1 MAFNTIH
8 YSDGLK
14 DINTTSLIKGIV
26 LNLIIRIF
34 NVEITPM
41 KFLRLFL
48 LIFSFTIGKL
58 SFSQPI
64 SFKNL
69 EKDKKV
75 EVYIG
80 RKFFTAFIYPDNMEK
95 QTLYPIVNA
104 KGKFIT
110 RGYPLDPRPF
120 ERSDHPHQ
128 VGLWFNFG
136 DVNGLDFW
144 NNSFA
149 IKPADKPKYGS
160 IRFNKIESIN
170 PKNGTLIVSANWVD
184 VNNTILLSELTSF
197 TFYGKGNLR
206 TIVRETQLT
215 AKQEVSFTENKEGL
229 IGLRV
234 DRSFEE
240 PATVAETFLD
250 AQGIETKVPVLNN
263 EGVNGVYRNL
273 EGAYGATVWGKRS
286 NWVALR
292 ATKENEVIT
301 LALLD
306 HSKNTNYPAWSHARG
321 YGLFAMNN
329 LGGRNFDKNA
339 EAVKLNL
346 QAGQTV
352 VFKHKLVIG
361 DDLSD
366 ESINKIA
373 MDFNK

>member
-1 MAFNTIH
+1 M
-8 YSDGLK
+8 
-14 DINTTSLIKGIV
+14 
-26 LNLIIRIF
+26 NLLRIS
-34 NVEITPM
+34 
-41 KFLRLFL
+41 L
-48 LIFSFTIGKL
+48 LIFSFTLGQT

-64 SFKNL
+64 LFKNI

-75 EVYIG
+75 EVYVG
-80 RKFFTAFIYPDNMEK
+80 GKFFTAFIYPNNMEK
-95 QTLYPIVNA
+95 QSLYPIVNA
-104 KGKFIT
+104 QGKFIT

-120 ERSDHPHQ
+120 ERTDHPHQ
-128 VGLWFNFG
+128 VGFWFNFG

-149 IKPADKPKYGS
+149 IKAADKPKYGS

-170 PKNGTLIVSANWVD
+170 AKNGKLVVSANWVD

-197 TFYGKGNLR
+197 TFYGKASLR
-206 TIVRETQLT
+206 TIVRETKLT
-215 AKQEVSFTENKEGL
+215 AKQEVTFTENKEGL

-234 DRSFEE
+234 DRAFEE

-250 AQGIETKVPVLNN
+250 AKGIETKVPVLNN
-263 EGVNGVYRNL
+263 DGVNGVYRNV
-273 EGAYGATVWGKRS
+273 EGAKGAAVWGKRS

-301 LALLD
+301 IVIID
-306 HSKNTNYPAWSHARG
+306 HSNNVNYPAWSHARG

-339 EAVKLNL
+339 EAVKLVL

-361 DDLSD
+361 DDLTD
-366 ESINKIA
+366 ESINKMA